1 MAASHAPIES
11 DRTDPDPEA
20 KAADP
25 MATTEKPRPRA
36 VLLGVQL
43 NTTSDGDFRSSLDE
57 LDRLATTLGF
67 EVVGRVTQRRA
78 RLAPSA
84 VVGTGKLMELASWT
98 GGTGLVQGKADGKDR
113 DESEDDGDEAHAG
126 AEHDEELDD
135 LARARARAAAR
146 RASNPSEALESDEE
160 EWYDDATIGIPAAT
174 IVLVDQDIS
183 PSQARNLERATGVEV
198 LDRTAVILAIFQR
211 HARSREARLQ
221 VEIARLEYMAPRLRE
236 TGGGRDRQGGG
247 IGGRGAGESAS
258 ELDRRK
264 VRDRIAELRQE
275 LAAIERESGTRR
287 KRREDVNTVALVGYT
302 NAGKSSWMRALTGSG
317 VLVEDKLFA
326 TLGTTVRLLKPET
339 ATRVLISDTVGFIKH
354 LPHDLVASFRST
366 LDEARDCSLLL
377 HIVDASDPAFQ
388 SQIDVTREVLASIG
402 ADESPHLIVLN
413 KADRLDELTRARV
426 TKAFPDALLLSAHD
440 PEDVATLRASILA
453 FFERDLEEAELLV
466 PYSASRVVAQAH
478 ALGNV
483 LAESYESEGVRL
495 RVRASPSALAKLR
508 AELT

>member
-1 MAASHAPIES
+1 M
-11 DRTDPDPEA
+11 T
-20 KAADP
+20 
-25 MATTEKPRPRA
+25 TTEKPRPRA

-43 NTTSDGDFRSSLDE
+43 PAMNDGDFRSSLDE
-57 LDRLATTLGF
+57 LERLATTLGF
-67 EVVGRVTQRRA
+67 EVVGRVTQRRT
-78 RLAPSA
+78 RLAPAA
-84 VVGTGKLMELASWT
+84 VVGSGKLKELADWT
-98 GGTGLVQGKADGKDR
+98 GGSGIIQGKVGGR
-113 DESEDDGDEAHAG
+113 GGEEED
-126 AEHDEELDD
+126 
-135 LARARARAAAR
+135 
-146 RASNPSEALESDEE
+146 ESDETDE
-160 EWYDDATIGIPAAT
+160 GDEGPVLRLVEDDEDEGDAASDRGRADRRGEPDEREGADSPAEPRAT
-174 IVLVDQDIS
+174 IVLVDQDIT
-183 PSQARNLERATGVEV
+183 PSQSRNLERATGVEV

-275 LAAIERESGTRR
+275 LASIEQEAGTRR

-326 TLGTTVRLLKPET
+326 TLGTTVRVLKPET
-339 ATRVLISDTVGFIKH
+339 APRVLVSDTVGFIKH

-377 HIVDASDPAFQ
+377 HVVDASDPAFQ

-426 TKAFPDALLLSAHD
+426 LKAEPDALLLSAHD
-440 PEDVATLRASILA
+440 PADVETLRARILA
-453 FFERDLEEAELLV
+453 HFERDLEEAELLI
-466 PYSASRVVAQAH
+466 PYSHSRVVAQAH
-478 ALGNV
+478 ALGTV
-483 LAESYESEGVRL
+483 LSEKYEDEGVRL
-495 RVRASPSALAKLR
+495 RVRARATALAKLR
-508 AELT
+508 AELG

>member
-1 MAASHAPIES
+1 M
-11 DRTDPDPEA
+11 
-20 KAADP
+20 
-25 MATTEKPRPRA
+25 
-36 VLLGVQL
+36 
-43 NTTSDGDFRSSLDE
+43 NDGDFRSSLDE
-57 LDRLATTLGF
+57 LERLATTLGF
-67 EVVGRVTQRRA
+67 EVVGRVTQRRT
-78 RLAPSA
+78 RLAPAA
-84 VVGTGKLMELASWT
+84 VVGSGKLRELADWT
-98 GGTGLVQGKADGKDR
+98 GGSGIIQGKVGGR
-113 DESEDDGDEAHAG
+113 GGEEED
-126 AEHDEELDD
+126 
-135 LARARARAAAR
+135 
-146 RASNPSEALESDEE
+146 ESDETDE
-160 EWYDDATIGIPAAT
+160 GDEGPVLRLVGDDEDEGDAASDRGRAHRRGEPDEREGADSPAEPRAT
-174 IVLVDQDIS
+174 IVLVDQDIT
-183 PSQARNLERATGVEV
+183 PSQSRNLERATGVEV

-275 LAAIERESGTRR
+275 LASIEQEAGTRR

-326 TLGTTVRLLKPET
+326 TLGTTVRVLKPET
-339 ATRVLISDTVGFIKH
+339 ATRVLVSDTVGFIKH

-377 HIVDASDPAFQ
+377 HVVDASDPAFQ

-426 TKAFPDALLLSAHD
+426 LKAEPDALLLSAHD
-440 PEDVATLRASILA
+440 PADVETLRARILA
-453 FFERDLEEAELLV
+453 HFERDLEEAELLI
-466 PYSASRVVAQAH
+466 PYSHSRVVAQAH
-478 ALGNV
+478 ALGTV
-483 LAESYESEGVRL
+483 LSEKYEDEGVRL
-495 RVRASPSALAKLR
+495 RVRARATALAKLR
-508 AELT
+508 AELG

>member
-1 MAASHAPIES
+1 M
-11 DRTDPDPEA
+11 T
-20 KAADP
+20 
-25 MATTEKPRPRA
+25 TTEKPRPRA

-43 NTTSDGDFRSSLDE
+43 TTTGEGDFRSSLDE
-57 LDRLATTLGF
+57 LERLATTLGF
-67 EVVGRVTQRRA
+67 EVVGQVTQRRS
-78 RLAPSA
+78 RLAPGA
-84 VVGTGKLMELASWT
+84 VVGSGKLRELADWT
-98 GGTGLVQGKADGKDR
+98 GGPGVISGKSDADADEDDENEDDADSDTATDGDPEDGKG
-113 DESEDDGDEAHAG
+113 SEGDP
-126 AEHDEELDD
+126 D
-135 LARARARAAAR
+135 AASGPR
-146 RASNPSEALESDEE
+146 
-160 EWYDDATIGIPAAT
+160 AT

-264 VRDRIAELRQE
+264 VRDRVAELRQE

-287 KRREDVNTVALVGYT
+287 RRREDVNTVALVGYT

-326 TLGTTVRLLKPET
+326 TLGTTVRALKPET
-339 ATRVLISDTVGFIKH
+339 ATRVLVSDTVGFIKH

-366 LDEARDCSLLL
+366 LDEARECSLLL

-388 SQIDVTREVLASIG
+388 AQIDVTREVLASIG
-402 ADESPHLIVLN
+402 ADESPRLIVMN

-426 TKAFPDALLLSAHD
+426 LKAHPDALLLSAHD
-440 PEDVATLRASILA
+440 PADVARLHATILA
-453 FFERDLEEAELLV
+453 HFERDMEELELVV
-466 PYSASRVVAQAH
+466 PYASSRVVAQAH
-478 ALGNV
+478 ALGTV
-483 LAESYESEGVRL
+483 LSEAYEAEGVRL
-495 RVRASPSALAKLR
+495 RVRASATALARLR
-508 AELT
+508 SELGAAAD